1 PRAGRTYTRLWWA
14 GGIGGCVLLVL
25 VTWALAARA
34 NGLARSGRAT
44 RAYPGDEPRAEPP
57 GAPEPVWCL
66 WVLDVAWRRA
76 AGVAMSKPWVIL
88 TRRYGDDTRSPTA
101 TQLAEAVAELYQE
114 TLPGMSEGDYAEH
127 GDASLRYG
135 WDDGPMFVLAVNRL

>member
-1 PRAGRTYTRLWWA
+1 
-14 GGIGGCVLLVL
+14 
-25 VTWALAARA
+25 
-34 NGLARSGRAT
+34 
-44 RAYPGDEPRAEPP
+44 
-57 GAPEPVWCL
+57 
-66 WVLDVAWRRA
+66 
-76 AGVAMSKPWVIL
+76 MSKPWVIL

-135 WDDGPMFVLAVNRL
+135 WDDGPMFVLAVNRLHEVTFEEWCDQDFEKELASPRQMRGVPENHALELWFWLAQGEIDHVRNAEWELGDS